1 MGTVLAIVG
10 AASFI
15 GYLIWLI
22 VRIVQWDSKIP
33 PIIGMLLSVV
43 MVLGGLS
50 TFAGTEDVTSKKA
63 DSSPKSDVVDK
74 ADLLTESEIKELYSN
89 PSKYKNRSL
98 EMFGKVFTMP
108 EYDSDA
114 IYFQMCADPK
124 IAK

>member
-22 VRIVQWDSKIP
+22 VRI
-33 PIIGMLLSVV
+33 IGMLLSVV
-43 MVLGGLS
+43 MALGGLS